1 MRFLIC
7 FLILIVSPVFSSK
20 AQEAESL
27 EIRANACEKA
37 IAGESSSS
45 TRIRAVD
52 KAVFLGLK
60 NLSVFDQD
68 KENMDDYDLNVMIY
82 RILDEYVE
90 DLSSKVTKSN
100 EDKVCVQIEG
110 YVNPSKI
117 NIVREEFKKNLQ
129 GSNNSNEEV
138 FDIVQNVNEE
148 IKVSPKNV
156 EELAL
161 VYVDDLVYYNG
172 SKSKKYANIL
182 KQKIENNSYY
192 YLTEEKELA
201 DYVITPKILKAK
213 VDLLDKDHKRLQV
226 VLVLE
231 VSGITQDILPV
242 TQNRFLLFSAQE
254 SEQHIADRLIKKLLE
269 AASSEAVRQIEIK
282 ETAKL
287 EQNTLGRIL

>member
-7 FLILIVSPVFSSK
+7 FLILVVSPVFSSK

-37 IAGESSSS
+37 IESESSSS
-45 TRIRAVD
+45 TRIRAID

-68 KENMDDYDLNVMIY
+68 KEKMDDYDLNVMIY

-100 EDKVCVQIEG
+100 EDKVCVEIQG
-110 YVNPSKI
+110 YVNLSKI
-117 NIVREEFKKNLQ
+117 NVVREEFKKNIQ
-129 GSNNSNEEV
+129 NNGANNQDV

-148 IKVSPKNV
+148 IKFSPKNV

-161 VYVDDLVYYNG
+161 VYVDDLAYYNG
-172 SKSKKYANIL
+172 AKSKKYANFL
-182 KQKIENNSYY
+182 KQKIQNNSYY

-201 DYVITPKILKAK
+201 DYVISPKILKAK
-213 VDLLDKDHKRLQV
+213 VDLLDKDHKRLQM
-226 VLVLE
+226 VLVIE
-231 VSGITQDILPV
+231 VSGITQDALPI
-242 TQNRFLLFSAQE
+242 TQNRFLLFSADE
-254 SEQHIADRLIKKLLE
+254 SEQQIADRLIKKLLE
-269 AASSEAVRQIEIK
+269 GAGSEAVRQIEIK

-287 EQNTLGRIL
+287 EENTLGRIL

>member
-7 FLILIVSPVFSSK
+7 FLILVVSPVFSSN

-37 IAGESSSS
+37 IEGESSSS
-45 TRIRAVD
+45 TRIRAID

-60 NLSVFDQD
+60 NLSVFDKD
-68 KENMDDYDLNVMIY
+68 KEKMDDYDLNVMIY

-100 EDKVCVQIEG
+100 EDKVCVEIQG

-117 NIVREEFKKNLQ
+117 DIIREEFKRNIQ
-129 GSNNSNEEV
+129 NNGANNQDV

-148 IKVSPKNV
+148 IKFSPKNV

-161 VYVDDLVYYNG
+161 VYVDDLAYYNG
-172 SKSKKYANIL
+172 AKSKKYANLL
-182 KQKIENNSYY
+182 KQKIQNNAYY

-201 DYVITPKILKAK
+201 DYVISPKILKAK
-213 VDLLDKDHKRLQV
+213 VDLLDKDHKRLQM

-231 VSGITQDILPV
+231 VSGITQDVLPV
-242 TQNRFLLFSAQE
+242 TQNRFLLFSADE
-254 SEQHIADRLIKKLLE
+254 SEQQIADRLIKKLLE
-269 AASSEAVRQIEIK
+269 AASLEAVRQIEIK

-287 EQNTLGRIL
+287 EENTLGRIL